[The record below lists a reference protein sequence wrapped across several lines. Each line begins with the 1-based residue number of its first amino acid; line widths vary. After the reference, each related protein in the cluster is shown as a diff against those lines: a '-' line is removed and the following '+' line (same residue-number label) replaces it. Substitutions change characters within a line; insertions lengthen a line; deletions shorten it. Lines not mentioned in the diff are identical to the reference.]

1 MLKKM
6 RRRFILA
13 AMTAVFTIVAM
24 LSVCVCIWFYQS
36 NVNQLDNTLRG
47 ILVSELHQRDP
58 FADGFPG
65 GDGRASSERPYM
77 TRFFSVTFSDT
88 GTVSHTSRDYIASVS
103 DEEAVQYAETAVA
116 RGREFGFYKGYRYI
130 VSQGEIV
137 TAVFLNAEFELSLQR
152 ALIVGCAAVSLF
164 CMALAF
170 VIILLLSKRA
180 LDPYMR
186 NIEQQKQFI
195 TDAGHELK
203 TPLTA
208 IAASADV
215 LAMDDENNEWVQNI
229 QLQVQ
234 RLAKLVNALVTLSRL
249 DEEQPL
255 PEQTDFVLSDVIWE
269 IAEPMRSLA
278 EAKGKTFTQNIEDGM
293 RMHGDSASIGQLVS
307 ILLDNALKY
316 SSPGGE
322 IRLAAFKRHRENII
336 EVSNPCALMDT
347 EHIDRLFDRF
357 YRPDESRAAST
368 GGTGIGLSIARAITE
383 AHSGTIAAESA
394 DGTSITFRVKLRAI

>member
-36 NVNQLDNTLRG
+36 NITRLDMTLRG
-47 ILVSELHQRDP
+47 ILVSEQHQRDP

-65 GDGRASSERPYM
+65 GDDRVSPERPYM
-77 TRFFSVTFSDT
+77 TRFFSVTFSDA

-103 DEEAVQYAETAVA
+103 DEEAVQYAEEAVA

-130 VSQGEIV
+130 VSQGDMV
-137 TAVFLNAEFELSLQR
+137 TVVFLNAEFEQSLQN
-152 ALIVGCAAVSLF
+152 ALIIGCAAVSLF

-170 VIILLLSKRA
+170 VIIVLLSKRA

-186 NIEQQKQFI
+186 NIERQKQFI

-215 LAMDDENNEWVQNI
+215 LAMDDEHNEWVQSI

-234 RLAKLVNALVTLSRL
+234 RLSRLVNALVTLSRL

-255 PEQTDFVLSDVIWE
+255 PEQADFVLSDVIWE
-269 IAEPMRSLA
+269 IADPMRSLA
-278 EAKGKTFTQNIEDGM
+278 EAKGKTFTQSIEDGM
-293 RMHGDSASIGQLVS
+293 CMHGDSAGIGQLVS

-316 SSPGGE
+316 STPGGE
-322 IRLAAFKRHRENII
+322 IRLTAYKRHRENVI
-336 EVSNPCALMDT
+336 EVTNPCALADT
-347 EHIDRLFDRF
+347 RHLDRLFDRF
-357 YRPDESRAAST
+357 YRPDESRASNT
-368 GGTGIGLSIARAITE
+368 GGTGIGLSIARAIVE
-383 AHSGTIAAESA
+383 AHRGTIEAESA
-394 DGTSITFRVKLRAI
+394 DGTEITFRVKLRAI

>member
-1 MLKKM
+1 M
-6 RRRFILA
+6 
-13 AMTAVFTIVAM
+13 
-24 LSVCVCIWFYQS
+24 
-36 NVNQLDNTLRG
+36 
-47 ILVSELHQRDP
+47 
-58 FADGFPG
+58 
-65 GDGRASSERPYM
+65 
-77 TRFFSVTFSDT
+77 
-88 GTVSHTSRDYIASVS
+88 
-103 DEEAVQYAETAVA
+103 
-116 RGREFGFYKGYRYI
+116 
-130 VSQGEIV
+130 SQGEIV

-357 YRPDESRAAST
+357 YRPDESRTAST

>member
-36 NVNQLDNTLRG
+36 NVTRLDATLRG
-47 ILVSELHQRDP
+47 ILVSEQHQRDP
-58 FADGFPG
+58 FSDGFPG
-65 GDGRASSERPYM
+65 GDGHASPERSYM

-88 GTVSHTSRDYIASVS
+88 GAVSHTSRDYIASVS

-130 VSQGEIV
+130 VSQGETV

-278 EAKGKTFTQNIEDGM
+278 ETKGKTFTQSIEDGM

-336 EVSNPCALMDT
+336 EVSNPCALTDT

-357 YRPDESRAAST
+357 YRPDESRTAST

-383 AHSGTIAAESA
+383 AHGGTIEAESA

>member
-24 LSVCVCIWFYQS
+24 LSVCVCVWFHQV
-36 NVNQLDNTLRG
+36 NVARLDATLRG
-47 ILVSELHQRDP
+47 ILASEQRHSDP

-65 GDGRASSERPYM
+65 GDDPASPERPYM
-77 TRFFSVTFSDT
+77 TRFFSVTFNDK
-88 GTVSHTSRDYIASVS
+88 GAVSRTSRDYIASVS
-103 DEEAVQYAETAVA
+103 AEDAVRYAEAAVA

-130 VSQGEIV
+130 VSQGDAV
-137 TAVFLNAEFELSLQR
+137 TVVFLNAEFEKNVQN
-152 ALIVGCAAVSLF
+152 ALVAGCAMVSLF

-170 VIILLLSKRA
+170 LIILLLSRRA

-186 NIEQQKQFI
+186 NIERQKQFI

-215 LAMDDENNEWVQNI
+215 LAMEDGENEWVQSI

-234 RLAKLVNALVTLSRL
+234 RLSKLVGALVTLSRL

-255 PEQTDFVLSDVIWE
+255 PEQTDFELSDVIWE
-269 IAEPMRSLA
+269 IAEPMQSLA
-278 EAKGKTFTQNIEDGM
+278 AAKGMTFTQSIEDGM
-293 RMHGDSASIGQLVS
+293 RMHGDSAGIGQLVS

-316 SSPGGE
+316 STPGGE
-322 IRLAAFKRHRENII
+322 IRLAAYKRHRENII
-336 EVSNPCALMDT
+336 EVTNPCALADT
-347 EHIDRLFDRF
+347 AHLDRLFDRF
-357 YRPDESRAAST
+357 YRPDESRSSST
-368 GGTGIGLSIARAITE
+368 GGTGVGLSIARAIVE
-383 AHSGTIAAESA
+383 AHRGTIDAESA
-394 DGTSITFRVKLRAI
+394 DGTEITFRVRLRAL